1 MPPLTP
7 LNETFV
13 SSMISDI
20 NQMYD
25 IHGLEDQ
32 ETLDKLMEKYRK
44 PIKELKDMVAAF
56 EGVDFK
62 KWQLIEANMKVI
74 VRKIEKTLDEDANIL
89 TIIVHIPSAEKALDT
104 RFNTEYFDMAFAE
117 KLDCDACSY
126 HTHLD
131 HLYIIRDPST
141 HEHYHELPH
150 LVRTGKTVEL
160 SEF

>member
-1 MPPLTP
+1 MPPPTP

-13 SSMISDI
+13 SYMISDI
-20 NQMYD
+20 NKMYD
-25 IHGLEDQ
+25 THGLEDQ
-32 ETLDKLMEKYRK
+32 ETLDKLMEKYRE

-62 KWQLIEANMKVI
+62 KWQLVEANMKVI
-74 VRKIEKTLDEDANIL
+74 VRKIEKTFDEDANIL

-104 RFNTEYFDMAFAE
+104 RFNAEYFDMAFSE

-141 HEHYHELPH
+141 HEHYRELPH